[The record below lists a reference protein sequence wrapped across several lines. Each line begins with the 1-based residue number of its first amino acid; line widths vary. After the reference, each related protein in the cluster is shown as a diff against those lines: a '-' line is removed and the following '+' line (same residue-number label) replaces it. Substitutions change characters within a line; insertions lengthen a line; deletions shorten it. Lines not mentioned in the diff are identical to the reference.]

1 MEAYILD
8 DQLRR
13 IDVIDQFESLIWTE
27 RFSAAGDFEMHV
39 RSTVD
44 MKSKLKAGT
53 RLITNETDRIMTIE
67 NSSDVYDAAGK
78 KLLKVKGPELV
89 SILSSRVATAAL
101 VGQTNT
107 TKWEVNDTPG
117 NVARYVFNQICRTG
131 LLNTNDVIPFLQ
143 TGSLYPAST
152 IAEPSTAVDMLLD
165 LGTVY
170 DTIKKIC
177 DVYNLGFRLTN
188 GVDQSKL
195 YFDVYSGDDRSTL
208 QTVFP
213 AVVFG
218 PGLDNM
224 TDITEVSDVTNYKN
238 TAYVFSQ
245 NGSQTVYSDDVTS
258 SISGLDRRILFVSA
272 SDITDVAGAGL
283 NAKLQQRGKDELAK
297 HRRTQAMDGT
307 VTKYNSYKYG
317 TDYRLGD
324 LVEMR
329 NSDGAINIMRV
340 TEHISSS
347 DMNGDASYPTLVSD
361 KFLTPGSWLSGAYN
375 MAWADATTTWA
386 SA

>member
-27 RFSAAGDFEMHV
+27 RYSAAGDFELHTL
-39 RSTVD
+39 SNIE

-53 RLITNETDRIMTIE
+53 RLVTNNTDRIMIVE
-67 NSSDVYDAAGK
+67 NSADVYDNTGK

-89 SILSSRVATAAL
+89 SILSDRVATASL
-101 VGQTNT
+101 TGQTSS

-131 LLNTNDVIPFLQ
+131 LLSPNDVIPFLQ

-152 IAEPSTAVDMLLD
+152 ISEPSTAVDMLLD

-177 DVYNLGFRLTN
+177 DVYNLGFRLVN
-188 GVDQSKL
+188 GIDQSKL
-195 YFDVYSGDDRSTL
+195 YFDIYSGDDRTTL

-218 PGLDNM
+218 VGMDNM
-224 TDITEVSDVTNYKN
+224 TDITEVSDITAYKN

-272 SDITDVAGAGL
+272 SDITDAAGAGL

-297 HRRTQAMDGT
+297 HRRTQALDGT
-307 VTKYNSYKYG
+307 VTKYNNYVYG

-340 TEHISSS
+340 TEHIYSQ
-347 DMNGDASYPTLVSD
+347 DVNGEASYPTLVND
-361 KFLTPGSWLSGAYN
+361 KFLTPGSWYSGAYN